1 MVSYSARLPNLEY
14 NAGRDLESDISTLLR
29 EALSCQSKSAAVYFL
44 QAVFRRGSHQQLLP
58 PTWQPLPLFPLPRN
72 KLPVSYH
79 LFLCVNSNRQ
89 QHNCHHKQHQSFHTI
104 YYLVET
110 YKSNCYSDT
119 KVAGIIYYIGIQ
131 ITDYITRITDR
142 CPRRE
147 IKNPVKSRFYGI
159 CHTLNPFC
167 LWSSAERQALELI
180 LSENITKSQ
189 FTDNQISIKV

>member
-29 EALSCQSKSAAVYFL
+29 EALSCQSKSAAVYFS
-44 QAVFRRGSHQQLLP
+44 QAVFRRESHRQFLP

-79 LFLCVNSNRQ
+79 LFLCVNNNRQ
-89 QHNCHHKQHQSFHTI
+89 QHNRHHKQYQSFHTI

-119 KVAGIIYYIGIQ
+119 KVAGII
-131 ITDYITRITDR
+131 IT
-142 CPRRE
+142 
-147 IKNPVKSRFYGI
+147 
-159 CHTLNPFC
+159 
-167 LWSSAERQALELI
+167 
-180 LSENITKSQ
+180 
-189 FTDNQISIKV
+189 

>member
-1 MVSYSARLPNLEY
+1 MQDVIWNPTSPHCCARLCRASPNQQPCTF
-14 NAGRDLESDISTLLR
+14 S
-29 EALSCQSKSAAVYFL
+29 
-44 QAVFRRGSHQQLLP
+44 QAVFRRESHRQFLP

-72 KLPVSYH
+72 RLPVSYH

-89 QHNCHHKQHQSFHTI
+89 QHNCHHKQYQSFHTI

-147 IKNPVKSRFYGI
+147 IKIP
-159 CHTLNPFC
+159 
-167 LWSSAERQALELI
+167 
-180 LSENITKSQ
+180 
-189 FTDNQISIKV
+189 